1 MRRISAPGSSYFG
14 SGFGLPSPSCFWLG
28 GSRFGYHFV
37 AGCDL
42 VAFALRSVQSCLWFL
57 TSLTRTVLFC
67 ALFFKTSS
75 LILCLVFVLPT
86 FLLPFLFCCF
96 LLCIAYLFVPCR
108 LDPGTTCLGSGFA
121 LAGPFG
127 FAFCFLFLLLIVPYV
142 TFLAPICYWIK
153 YVLLRVLYI

>member
-1 MRRISAPGSSYFG
+1 MRGISPPGSGSGYFG
-14 SGFGLPSPSCFWLG
+14 SGFGLPSPSGFWLG
-28 GSRFGYHFV
+28 GSRFGCAQCSFGYHFV

-75 LILCLVFVLPT
+75 LILYLVLVLPT
-86 FLLPFLFCCF
+86 FLHLS
-96 LLCIAYLFVPCR
+96 VQNE
-108 LDPGTTCLGSGFA
+108 PGTTCLGSGFV

-127 FAFCFLFLLLIVPYV
+127 FAFCFSFLLLIVLYV
-142 TFLAPICYWIK
+142 TFLATIC
-153 YVLLRVLYI
+153 

>member
-1 MRRISAPGSSYFG
+1 MRGISTPGSGSSYFG
-14 SGFGLPSPSCFWLG
+14 SGFGLPSPSCFGLG
-28 GSRFGYHFV
+28 GSRFGCAQCSFGYHFV

-42 VAFALRSVQSCLWFL
+42 VAFAVRSVQSCLWFL

-75 LILCLVFVLPT
+75 LILYLVSVLPT
-86 FLLPFLFCCF
+86 FLLPVLFCPF

-108 LDPGTTCLGSGFA
+108 LEPGTTCLGSGFA

-127 FAFCFLFLLLIVPYV
+127 FAFCCLFLLLIVLYV
-142 TFLAPICYWIK
+142 TFLATIC
-153 YVLLRVLYI
+153 